1 MPVPAF
7 VRQEIRGSKT
17 VTTCVERESDMTVI
31 KPVFH
36 HVTIK
41 TSHLAEMVAWYEK
54 VLGARVQFRDANNA
68 WTTND
73 AANHRVA
80 FLSTP
85 ALTDDPDKMRHN
97 GMHHSAFEYAG
108 FDDLITSYERMKA
121 EGIGPSFCLDH
132 GLTISFY
139 YKDPEGNFVELQ
151 SDNFGD
157 WAKSSEFM
165 RTSPDFAANPI
176 GYFFDPDKVARA
188 HRAGVAFKE
197 IQQAIRA
204 NEYPPA
210 TPPDLGIAM

>member
-1 MPVPAF
+1 
-7 VRQEIRGSKT
+7 
-17 VTTCVERESDMTVI
+17 MTVI

-41 TSHLAEMVAWYEK
+41 TSHLAEMVTWYEK
-54 VLGARVQFRDANNA
+54 VIGARVQFRDANNA

-85 ALTDDPDKMRHN
+85 ALSDDPDKARHN
-97 GMHHSAFEYAG
+97 GMHHCAFEYAS
-108 FDDLITSYERMKA
+108 FSDLISSYERLVG
-121 EGIGPSFCLDH
+121 EGITPSFCLDH

-165 RTSPDFAANPI
+165 RTSADFAANPI
-176 GYFFDPDKVARA
+176 GYFFDPAKVAVA
-188 HRAGVAFKE
+188 HRAGVAFKA

-204 NEYPPA
+204 NDYAPA
-210 TPPDLGIAM
+210 VPPDLGIAM